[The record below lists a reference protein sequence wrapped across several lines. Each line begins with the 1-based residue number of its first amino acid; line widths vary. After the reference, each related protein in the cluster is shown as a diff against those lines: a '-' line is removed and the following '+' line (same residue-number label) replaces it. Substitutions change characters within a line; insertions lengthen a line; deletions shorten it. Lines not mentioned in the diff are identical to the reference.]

1 MILSA
6 VVPSP
11 SAFGWHFCGK
21 YGPPNHRVGILAE
34 YIEGEAP
41 MRNDSILLVD
51 DDPLII
57 RSISRIL
64 SEIAELRFATNG
76 ETALRLVRESAPDL
90 ILLDSEMPGMS
101 GFKVC
106 EALKSEPEFADVPII
121 FVTSHSDDAT
131 HVAGLEAGAVD
142 FISKPI
148 SEPLLLARVK
158 SQLRI
163 KRLTDELRSS
173 TMQDPLTHIANRRRF
188 DERLSREWLRCARS
202 GEPLSVL
209 MLDVD
214 YFKRFND
221 TYGHPAGDMCLQE
234 VAAVLRDSCRRPAD
248 VVARY
253 GGEEFAVLLPDVGL
267 EGARHVALRIL
278 KGLSDLALP
287 HAGSSVSPYVTAS
300 LGLGYLDQILPTHDK
315 RNLLSAADKALY
327 AAKGAGRAQA
337 WALDASDAQSHQ
349 PQPIS
354 RPSDQGDGNVPTP

>member
-1 MILSA
+1 
-6 VVPSP
+6 
-11 SAFGWHFCGK
+11 
-21 YGPPNHRVGILAE
+21 
-34 YIEGEAP
+34 

-57 RSISRIL
+57 RSIGRIL
-64 SEIAELRFATNG
+64 SEVAELRFATNG
-76 ETALRLVRESAPDL
+76 ETALRLVHASAPDL

-131 HVAGLEAGAVD
+131 HIAGLEAGAVD

-163 KRLTDELRSS
+163 KRLTDELRNA

-188 DERLSREWLRCARS
+188 DVRLSREWLRCARS
-202 GEPLSVL
+202 GDPMSVL

-221 TYGHPAGDMCLQE
+221 TYGHPAGDLCLQE
-234 VAAVLRDSCRRPAD
+234 VAKVLQDCCRRPAD

-253 GGEEFAVLLPDVGL
+253 GGEEFAVLLPGVGL
-267 EGARHVALRIL
+267 EGAQHVALRVL

-287 HAGSSVSPYVTAS
+287 HTGSYVSTHVTAS
-300 LGLGYLDQILPTHDK
+300 LGLGYLETILPTHNK
-315 RNLLSAADKALY
+315 RDLLSAADKALY

-337 WALDASDAQSHQ
+337 WALDASDVQSQQ
-349 PQPIS
+349 PQAVS
-354 RPSDQGDGNVPTP
+354 RPSGQGAGIAPTL